1 MKVNGDSG
9 VAVRS
14 NGLGLGKR
22 SKERLEQCHPD
33 IRRVVE
39 MAADRF
45 PLTVL
50 CGHRTEAEQNEAF
63 HKGAS
68 KLQWPKSRHNS
79 LPSEAVDL
87 APYPINWADTGRFKK
102 MAEVVLAVAG
112 ELGVSLDWG
121 GNWNKFIDM
130 PHFEIRIKK

>member
-1 MKVNGDSG
+1 M
-9 VAVRS
+9 RS
-14 NGLGLGKR
+14 NGLGLGKK

-50 CGHRTEAEQNEAF
+50 CGHRNEAEQNEAF
-63 HKGAS
+63 RKGAS